1 MSAVEVMSATFSVD
15 EAAVLLGVSRSHA
28 YDLVRRGEFPVPV
41 IRLGRTVRVPRAA
54 LNNLL
59 GVS

>member
-1 MSAVEVMSATFSVD
+1 MCATPPT
-15 EAAVLLGVSRSHA
+15 AATPHPRSKPHEGHQGVHD
-28 YDLVRRGEFPVPV
+28 DLVRRGEFPVPV

>member
-1 MSAVEVMSATFSVD
+1 MSAVEVGSATFSVD